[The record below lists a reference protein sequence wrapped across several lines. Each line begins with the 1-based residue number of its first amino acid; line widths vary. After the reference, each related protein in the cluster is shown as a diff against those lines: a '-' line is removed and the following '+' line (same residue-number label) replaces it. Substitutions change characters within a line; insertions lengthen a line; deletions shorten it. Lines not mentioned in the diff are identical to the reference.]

1 MMRRLIRSERGTSM
15 VEFALLAP
23 VLILLVIGL
32 IEVGR
37 YTYFGILAAHA
48 AETGAKY
55 GAQNLYTAQ
64 DKNGMQTAALND
76 AQNLSGFSANAN
88 HTCSQNGALVN
99 CVGGMPGPTMTY
111 YVYVTVSGS
120 FHSLLNYPGIPTSVP
135 ITAFATMRV
144 QNQ

>member
-1 MMRRLIRSERGTSM
+1 M

-48 AETGAKY
+48 AEAGARY
-55 GAQNLYTAQ
+55 GAENLYTAQ
-64 DKNGMQTAALND
+64 DKTGMQNSALND
-76 AQNLSGFSANAN
+76 AQNLSGFKAVAN
-88 HTCSQNGALVN
+88 HTCSQNGALAS
-99 CVGGMPGPTMTY
+99 CLGGTPAPNMVY
-111 YVYVTVSGS
+111 YVNVTVSGT
-120 FHSLLNYPGIPTSVP
+120 FPSLLNYPGVPTSVP
-135 ITAFATMRV
+135 VTAYATMRV

>member
-1 MMRRLIRSERGTSM
+1 MMRNLIRSERGASM

-48 AETGAKY
+48 AEAGARY
-55 GAQNLYTAQ
+55 GAQNLYTVQ
-64 DKNGMQTAALND
+64 DRPGITAAALND
-76 AQNLSGFSANAN
+76 GENLSQWIVTPN
-88 HTCSQNGALVN
+88 HTCSQNGALAN
-99 CVGGMPGPTMTY
+99 CLGGTPAPNMVY
-111 YVYVTVSGS
+111 YVTVSVTGS
-120 FHSLLNYPGIPTSVP
+120 FHSLLNYPGVPTSVP
-135 ITAFATMRV
+135 VTAYATMRV

>member
-1 MMRRLIRSERGTSM
+1 M

-48 AETGAKY
+48 AEAGARY
-55 GAQNLYTAQ
+55 GAENLNTAQ
-64 DKNGMQTAALND
+64 DRTGITNAALND
-76 AQNLSGFSANAN
+76 AQNLSQWHVNPT
-88 HTCSQNGALVN
+88 HTCLQNGALAA
-99 CVGGMPGPTMTY
+99 CLTGTPGPNMVY
-111 YVYVTVSGS
+111 YVNVTVTGT
-120 FHSLLNYPGIPTSVP
+120 FQSLLNYPGVPTSVP
-135 ITAFATMRV
+135 VTAYATMRV